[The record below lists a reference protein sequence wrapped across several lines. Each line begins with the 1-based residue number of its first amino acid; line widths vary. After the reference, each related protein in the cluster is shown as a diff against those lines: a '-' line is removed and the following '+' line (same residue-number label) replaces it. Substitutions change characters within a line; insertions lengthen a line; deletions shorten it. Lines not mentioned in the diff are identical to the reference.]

1 LEIFFIFGSFG
12 KKIQSTTTF
21 FMIEIIPSLYILE
34 GKCVKGENDNETIFD
49 ESPVIVAE
57 RFEEH
62 GMSKLHMVDL
72 DGANRGEMENHH
84 LLEMISEHTTLGVD
98 FGGGLHSEEDISKC
112 FEFGASRVHISSAA
126 VKNKKFFASC
136 IITYGRSKMILSVDV
151 IQGKVSIDGRHHET
165 NLDMMEHIDY
175 FYNRGLLYLKCA
187 DITRDGTLVG
197 PYFEMYQDILKSFP
211 DIRLY
216 ASGGVRNMDDIK
228 RLEDEGVYGV
238 IIRKALYEG
247 KITLK
252 DIEKFIA
259 QPA

>member
-1 LEIFFIFGSFG
+1 
-12 KKIQSTTTF
+12 
-21 FMIEIIPSLYILE
+21 MIEIIPSLYILE
-34 GKCVKGENDNETIFD
+34 GKCVKVENDDQGIFD
-49 ESPVIVAE
+49 ESPLTVAE

-62 GMSKLHMVDL
+62 GINKLHLVDL
-72 DGANRGEMENHH
+72 DGALVGEILNYHI
-84 LLEMISEHTTLGVD
+84 LEVIAEHTNLSVD
-98 FGGGLHSEEDISKC
+98 FGGGVHTDGDINKC
-112 FEFGASRVHISSAA
+112 FEFGAKRVHISSMA
-126 VKNKKFFASC
+126 VKDRQFFASC
-136 IITYGRSKMILSVDV
+136 IISYGRSKMILSADV
-151 IQGKVSIDGRHHET
+151 INGKISIDGRHHET
-165 NLDMMEHIDY
+165 NVDMMEHIDY

-216 ASGGVRNMDDIK
+216 AVGGVRNMDDVR
-228 RLEDEGVYGV
+228 RLEDIGVYGV

-252 DIEKFIA
+252 EIEQFIA

>member
-1 LEIFFIFGSFG
+1 
-12 KKIQSTTTF
+12 
-21 FMIEIIPSLYILE
+21 MIEIIPSLYILE

-49 ESPVIVAE
+49 EIPLTVAE

-62 GMSKLHMVDL
+62 GMKKLHLVDI
-72 DGANRGEMENHH
+72 DGVNAGAVVNYHI
-84 LLEMISEHTTLGVD
+84 LEVIAEHTNVETD
-98 FGGGLHSEEDISKC
+98 FGGGIYSDGDISKC
-112 FEFGASRVHISSAA
+112 FEFGAKRVHISSMA
-126 VKNKKFFASC
+126 VKDKKFFASC
-136 IITYGRSKMILSVDV
+136 IITYGRSKMILSADV
-151 IQGKVSIDGRHHET
+151 INGKIAIDGRHLDT

-197 PYFEMYQDILKSFP
+197 PYFEMYSSILEQFP
-211 DIRLY
+211 DLRLY

-228 RLEDEGVYGV
+228 KLEDIGVYGV

-252 DIEKFIA
+252 DIENFIA